1 MAEFHQNG
9 KFERLKHDIPFRT
22 QFAKNKQLKFKCG
35 KKENQRKRN
44 FCLQGGGKN
53 PLTDFLPSGKGAGNS

>member
-35 KKENQRKRN
+35 KFTENRRKRN
-44 FCLQGGGKN
+44 FCLQGGGGKN
-53 PLTDFLPSGKGAGNS
+53 PLTDFLPSGKF